1 MTARTDLEAYYMAG
15 KPLVCEMDKSPYLC
29 EFWPH
34 NELARYNDE
43 YEVEQYAPGFFGFA
57 TSGGG
62 EMYAISP
69 TDSIVALP
77 FIGMEPSVA
86 VEIAPSWSQFEG
98 MLRNAL

>member
-1 MTARTDLEAYYMAG
+1 MAARMNLEAYYMAG

-34 NELARYNDE
+34 DKLATYNSE
-43 YEVEQYAPGFFGFA
+43 FEVEQYASGFFGFA

-69 TDSIVALP
+69 TNSIVALP

-86 VEIAPSWSQFEG
+86 VEIAPSWSEFEA